1 MSRCAS
7 LFFGQK
13 PLSDALIMNPAD
25 WIICSSAI
33 VWMSKC
39 CLHTQ
44 GAINQRRNVLYFP
57 SQIYATSSSKMS
69 KDFCPPHRRPLLSVH
84 TDKQPTGRSNQTRN
98 DLLLLSGVPFSRV
111 STSVGC
117 PARPHSGVCVLQL
130 SRSDQ
135 TALPMSRTATAAPE
149 MRRALTSQLLLTGS
163 YFISCFPIQ
172 RRTCLFAH
180 HFQGFKNR
188 QF

>member
-1 MSRCAS
+1 
-7 LFFGQK
+7 
-13 PLSDALIMNPAD
+13 
-25 WIICSSAI
+25 
-33 VWMSKC
+33 
-39 CLHTQ
+39 
-44 GAINQRRNVLYFP
+44 
-57 SQIYATSSSKMS
+57 MS

-98 DLLLLSGVPFSRV
+98 DLLLLSGVSFSRV

-117 PARPHSGVCVLQL
+117 PPRPHSGVCVLQL

-163 YFISCFPIQ
+163 ILFHDFIS
-172 RRTCLFAH
+172 REEHVCLHIISRGLKIDNFSN
-180 HFQGFKNR
+180 GFVTGP
-188 QF
+188 